1 MLNKKFQQAQDQSQK
16 DIETRIQVIM
26 FMMVSTVKALLSLR
40 LILSRA
46 VISLN
51 YKFFFSLARAFKN
64 SLLLSVHLAAR
75 VQFNFHAQGF
85 W

>member
-26 FMMVSTVKALLSLR
+26 FMMVSTVKALLSLMW
-40 LILSRA
+40 ILSRA

-64 SLLLSVHLAAR
+64 SLLYR
-75 VQFNFHAQGF
+75 FI
-85 W
+85 